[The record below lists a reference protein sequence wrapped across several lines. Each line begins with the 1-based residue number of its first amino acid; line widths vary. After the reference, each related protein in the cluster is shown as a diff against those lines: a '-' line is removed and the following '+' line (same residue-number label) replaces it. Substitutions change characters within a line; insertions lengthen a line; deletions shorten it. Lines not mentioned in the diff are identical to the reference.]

1 MSTGVIYVATTSNY
15 VELAYESAGKLK
27 SHMPEIP
34 ICLFTSEDYSPKV
47 PNIDAIEEIKN
58 PNYDTE
64 DKIEP
69 MINSP
74 FYKTLFLDAD
84 TEIAGDL
91 SEVFDLLDVFE
102 FAYAHAP
109 VRIEDWDLSSNIPEC
124 FPQPNTGVI
133 AYKKTDKVVSL
144 LKRWKSRDEEY
155 KTMRSGKKPHE
166 QPALR
171 KELYRSDIRSTILPP
186 EYNIRTPFPMFKGGN
201 SYVKIL
207 HGAKKYRKDISHRM
221 INDFHSIVTN

>member
-34 ICLFTSEDYSPKV
+34 VCLFTSEDYSPKV

-133 AYKKTDKVVSL
+133 AFRYNHIVIEIFDK
-144 LKRWKSRDEEY
+144 WKHTFLNQESRTSHNDQ
-155 KTMRSGKKPHE
+155 S
-166 QPALR
+166 ALR
-171 KELYRSDIRSTILPP
+171 REIFFSDVNSTILPP
-186 EYNIRTPFPMFKGGN
+186 EYNMRTPFSCINHHYYMFYQHKWLLCLYN
-201 SYVKIL
+201 YL
-207 HGAKKYRKDISHRM
+207 
-221 INDFHSIVTN
+221 